1 MKNVHDDSDVYDQVG
16 QIAKESFEVAE
27 NSCYGVTNTRVTGA
41 IKGGESASNKK
52 VMVMVFIFVIALLLC
67 TISACVAFTV
77 KIFELQSE
85 ITTLKTQSVSAVS
98 LFNMLQE
105 QTAHNYSDIEATF
118 QQFNHNLSQRYS
130 LQIDLNTLQQE
141 SIQNFSLLENSTG
154 IQYLNLSRSVSAL
167 EIEFNILE
175 EQAAHNYSN
184 FEAIFQQLYRNL
196 SQRYG
201 SLQIDLD
208 RLQQESSQNFSLL
221 ESRTQHLPRN
231 GLSPST
237 PAISCTA
244 LPPSSPSGY
253 YWVRASNGSAVRV
266 HCDTTRSCGGVTGGW
281 MRVADLDMTNSSHQ
295 CPRGFQQRTDAG
307 RRTCI
312 PVISVGC
319 SSVNF
324 SAAEGY
330 SRVCGKIIGYQV
342 GAPDTFNLYSNPT
355 IDSYIDGVSLTHG
368 HPRQHIWSFAAGLDE
383 VGSVPQNNCP
393 CTNSGGAVPP
403 PFVGNDYFCD
413 TGSKQHYQLGHFY
426 NEDPLWD
433 GAGCG
438 PLNTCCSFNNPP
450 WFHKLLPQPTTDDI
464 EMRVC
469 KNYQRSDE
477 DIAIETIEL
486 LVQ

>member
-1 MKNVHDDSDVYDQVG
+1 M
-16 QIAKESFEVAE
+16 
-27 NSCYGVTNTRVTGA
+27 
-41 IKGGESASNKK
+41 
-52 VMVMVFIFVIALLLC
+52 
-67 TISACVAFTV
+67 

-85 ITTLKTQSVSAVS
+85 ITTLKKFSQDCATLKSDLETIRQENVVYLNLSRSVSALEV
-98 LFNMLQE
+98 LQE

-118 QQFNHNLSQRYS
+118 RQFNH
-130 LQIDLNTLQQE
+130 
-141 SIQNFSLLENSTG
+141 
-154 IQYLNLSRSVSAL
+154 
-167 EIEFNILE
+167 
-175 EQAAHNYSN
+175 
-184 FEAIFQQLYRNL
+184 NL

-208 RLQQESSQNFSLL
+208 MLQQESIQNFSLL
-221 ESRTQHLPRN
+221 ESRTQHLLRS
-231 GLSPST
+231 GLSPSIS
-237 PAISCTA
+237 AISCAA
-244 LPPSSPSGY
+244 LPSSSPSGY
-253 YWVRASNGSAVRV
+253 YWVRPSNGSAVRV
-266 HCDTTRSCGGVTGGW
+266 YCDMTRSCGGVTGGW
-281 MRVADLDMTNSSHQ
+281 MRVADLDMTSSSHQ
-295 CPRGFQQRTDAG
+295 CPRGLQQRTDAG

-312 PVISVGC
+312 PMILTGC

-342 GAPDTFNLYSNPT
+342 GAPDTFGLYSNPT

-368 HPRQHIWSFAAGLDE
+368 QPRQHIWSFAAGLDE
-383 VGSVPQNNCP
+383 VGLDPSLNCP
-393 CTNSGGAVPP
+393 CTNSGTAVPP
-403 PFVGNDYFCD
+403 PFVGNDSYFCD
-413 TGSKQHYQLGHFY
+413 TGSTYQYQTGVFY
-426 NEDPLWD
+426 SEDPLWD

-469 KNYQRSDE
+469 KNQHPSNE

>member
-1 MKNVHDDSDVYDQVG
+1 MKNVHEDSDIYDEVG
-16 QIAKESFEVAE
+16 EVAKGSFEVTE

-41 IKGGESASNKK
+41 IKGGESASSKK
-52 VMVMVFIFVIALLLC
+52 AMVMLFIFVIALLFC

-85 ITTLKTQSVSAVS
+85 ITTLETRSVSAIEIK
-98 LFNMLQE
+98 FDMLQE

-118 QQFNHNLSQRYS
+118 QQFKHNLSQRYS
-130 LQIDLNTLQQE
+130 LQIDLDMLQEE
-141 SIQNFSLLENSTG
+141 SIQNFSLLESSTG
-154 IQYLNLSRSVSAL
+154 IQYLNLSRSVFAL
-167 EIEFNILE
+167 EIEFNILQ
-175 EQAAHNYSN
+175 EQAAHYFSD
-184 FEAIFQQLYRNL
+184 FEAIFQQLYHNL

-208 RLQQESSQNFSLL
+208 MLQQESIQNFSML
-221 ESRTQHLPRN
+221 ESLLRN
-231 GLSPST
+231 GLTPST
-237 PAISCTA
+237 SAISCTA

-266 HCDTTRSCGGVTGGW
+266 YCDMTRSCGGVTGGW

-295 CPRGFQQRTDAG
+295 CPRDFQQRTDAG

-330 SRVCGKIIGYQV
+330 SRVCGKIIAYQV
-342 GAPDTFNLYSNPT
+342 GNLFTFGSHRHPT

-368 HPRQHIWSFAAGLDE
+368 QPRQHIWSFAAGLDE
-383 VGSVPQNNCP
+383 VGTYPSLNCP
-393 CTNSGGAVPP
+393 CTNSGTAVPP

-413 TGSKQHYQLGHFY
+413 TGSKQRHQQGLFY

-450 WFHKLLPQPTTDDI
+450 WFHKLLPQPTTGDI

-469 KNYQRSDE
+469 KNGPRSNK

>member
-1 MKNVHDDSDVYDQVG
+1 MKNVHDDGDVYEEVG
-16 QIAKESFEVAE
+16 QVAKGSFEAAE
-27 NSCYGVTNTRVTGA
+27 NSCYGVTNTRVTGV

-52 VMVMVFIFVIALLLC
+52 VVVMLFIFVIALLLC

-85 ITTLKTQSVSAVS
+85 ITTLKTQSVSA
-98 LFNMLQE
+98 LEFKFDMLQE
-105 QTAHNYSDIEATF
+105 QTAHNYSDIEIIF
-118 QQFNHNLSQRYS
+118 QQLNHNLSQKYSS
-130 LQIDLNTLQQE
+130 LQIDLDMLEEE
-141 SIQNFSLLENSTG
+141 SIQNFSLLE
-154 IQYLNLSRSVSAL
+154 SRA
-167 EIEFNILE
+167 
-175 EQAAHNYSN
+175 
-184 FEAIFQQLYRNL
+184 
-196 SQRYG
+196 
-201 SLQIDLD
+201 
-208 RLQQESSQNFSLL
+208 
-221 ESRTQHLPRN
+221 QHLVRN
-231 GLSPST
+231 EVNV
-237 PAISCTA
+237 ISCTA

-266 HCDTTRSCGGVTGGW
+266 YCDMTRSCGGVTGGW
-281 MRVADLDMTNSSHQ
+281 MRVANLHMTNSSHQ
-295 CPRGFQQRTDAG
+295 CPRDFQQRSDAG

-312 PVISVGC
+312 PMISRGC

-342 GAPDTFNLYSNPT
+342 GAPDTFNDIGNPT

-383 VGSVPQNNCP
+383 VGTRPQFNCP
-393 CTNSGGAVPP
+393 CTNSGRAVPP
-403 PFVGNDYFCD
+403 AFVGNDYFCD
-413 TGSKQHYQLGHFY
+413 TGSKQRSQPGVFY

-450 WFHKLLPQPTTDDI
+450 WFHKLLPQLTTDDI

-469 KNYQRSDE
+469 KSYNRNDE

>member
-1 MKNVHDDSDVYDQVG
+1 M
-16 QIAKESFEVAE
+16 
-27 NSCYGVTNTRVTGA
+27 
-41 IKGGESASNKK
+41 
-52 VMVMVFIFVIALLLC
+52 IALLLC
-67 TISACVAFTV
+67 TISVCVIFTV

-85 ITTLKTQSVSAVS
+85 ITTLKTRSVSAVEIK
-98 LFNMLQE
+98 FNMLQE

-130 LQIDLNTLQQE
+130 SLQIDLDMLRQE
-141 SIQNFSLLENSTG
+141 SIQNSSLLENSTG
-154 IQYLNLSRSVSAL
+154 IQYLDLSRSVSAV
-167 EIEFNILE
+167 EIECCKNKQHI
-175 EQAAHNYSN
+175 
-184 FEAIFQQLYRNL
+184 IQQLYHNL

-208 RLQQESSQNFSLL
+208 MLQQESSQNFSLL
-221 ESRTQHLPRN
+221 ESLLRN

-237 PAISCTA
+237 SAISCAA
-244 LPPSSPSGY
+244 LHPSSLSGY

-266 HCDTTRSCGGVTGGW
+266 YCDMTRSCGGVTGGW

-295 CPRGFQQRTDAG
+295 CPRGLQQRTDAG

-312 PVISVGC
+312 PVMSRDC

-342 GAPDTFNLYSNPT
+342 GAPDTFGSHLNSSV
-355 IDSYIDGVSLTHG
+355 DSYIDGVSLTHG
-368 HPRQHIWSFAAGLDE
+368 QPRQHIWSFAAGLDE
-383 VGSVPQNNCP
+383 VGSEPYFNCP
-393 CTNSGGAVPP
+393 CTNSGTAVPP
-403 PFVGNDYFCD
+403 PFVGNDSYFCD
-413 TGSKQHYQLGHFY
+413 TGSKQRYQRGVFY

-469 KNYQRSDE
+469 KNDNPSNE

>member
-1 MKNVHDDSDVYDQVG
+1 MENVHDDGGVYDEVG
-16 QIAKESFEVAE
+16 QVAKGSFEVTE
-27 NSCYGVTNTRVTGA
+27 NSCYGVTKTRVTGA
-41 IKGGESASNKK
+41 IKGGESASTKK
-52 VMVMVFIFVIALLLC
+52 VVVMLFIFVIAVLLC

-85 ITTLKTQSVSAVS
+85 ITTLKTQRVSALEFKVDI
-98 LFNMLQE
+98 LQE

-118 QQFNHNLSQRYS
+118 QQVYHNLSKKYSS
-130 LQIDLNTLQQE
+130 LQIDLDMLQEE
-141 SIQNFSLLENSTG
+141 SIQNFSLLE
-154 IQYLNLSRSVSAL
+154 
-167 EIEFNILE
+167 
-175 EQAAHNYSN
+175 
-184 FEAIFQQLYRNL
+184 
-196 SQRYG
+196 
-201 SLQIDLD
+201 
-208 RLQQESSQNFSLL
+208 SLL
-221 ESRTQHLPRN
+221 RN

-237 PAISCTA
+237 SAISCAA
-244 LPPSSPSGY
+244 LHPSSLSGY

-266 HCDTTRSCGGVTGGW
+266 YCDMTRSCGGVTGGW
-281 MRVADLDMTNSSHQ
+281 MRVADLDMTSSSHQ

-312 PVISVGC
+312 PVISIGC

-342 GAPDTFNLYSNPT
+342 GVLNTFGYRNPT

-368 HPRQHIWSFAAGLDE
+368 QPRQHIWSFAAGLDE
-383 VGSVPQNNCP
+383 VGSLPQYNCP
-393 CTNSGGAVPP
+393 CTNSGTAIPP
-403 PFVGNDYFCD
+403 PFVGTDYFCD
-413 TGSKQHYQLGHFY
+413 TGSKQRYQLSVFY

-464 EMRVC
+464 EMRAC
-469 KNYQRSDE
+469 KDYHQE
-477 DIAIETIEL
+477 DVAIETIEL

>member
-1 MKNVHDDSDVYDQVG
+1 MKNVHDDSDVYDEVG
-16 QIAKESFEVAE
+16 EVAKGSFQVTE

-52 VMVMVFIFVIALLLC
+52 VVVMLFIFVIALILC
-67 TISACVAFTV
+67 TISACVAFAV

-85 ITTLKTQSVSAVS
+85 IITLKSQSVSK
-98 LFNMLQE
+98 FDMLQE
-105 QTAHNYSDIEATF
+105 QTAHIEAIF
-118 QQFNHNLSQRYS
+118 QQLNHNLSQKYSS
-130 LQIDLNTLQQE
+130 LQIDLDMLQEE
-141 SIQNFSLLENSTG
+141 SIQNFSLLE
-154 IQYLNLSRSVSAL
+154 SRA
-167 EIEFNILE
+167 
-175 EQAAHNYSN
+175 
-184 FEAIFQQLYRNL
+184 
-196 SQRYG
+196 
-201 SLQIDLD
+201 
-208 RLQQESSQNFSLL
+208 
-221 ESRTQHLPRN
+221 QHLVRN
-231 GLSPST
+231 EVNV
-237 PAISCTA
+237 ISCTA

-266 HCDTTRSCGGVTGGW
+266 YCDMTRSCGGVTGGW
-281 MRVADLDMTNSSHQ
+281 MRVADLDMTSSSHQ
-295 CPRGFQQRTDAG
+295 CPRGLQQRTDAG

-312 PVISVGC
+312 PMILTGC

-368 HPRQHIWSFAAGLDE
+368 QPRQHIWSFAAGLDE
-383 VGSVPQNNCP
+383 VGSIPQVNCP
-393 CTNSGGAVPP
+393 CTNSGTAVPP

-413 TGSKQHYQLGHFY
+413 TGSKQRYQRGFFY
-426 NEDPLWD
+426 IEDPLWD

-469 KNYQRSDE
+469 KNSQQDDE